1 MNLGEAKARAL
12 SLMSEYSIDGSLISE
27 SENADYLNRMTR
39 FASDAQMEIAD
50 KLGVNAV
57 VEYTAT
63 GSSESGYQ
71 HFPLPDDFRELRKVM
86 KNGEQFTDYS
96 VDFRY
101 FTLRKSEVGTFEL
114 FYFKNPQELAADTPD
129 TYEFEVP
136 KHAHTLIPYFVAAM
150 AITEEKPSIGDRL
163 LNIYF
168 SRLGAISKKNDV
180 FLDEIK
186 IVYRM

>member
-1 MNLGEAKARAL
+1 MNLGEAKARSL

-50 KLGVNAV
+50 KIGVNAV
-57 VEYTAT
+57 VEYVAD
-63 GSSESGYQ
+63 GSSNHGYA
-71 HFPLPDDFRELRKVM
+71 HFPLPEDFRELRKVLR
-86 KNGEQFTDYS
+86 NGESYTDYS
-96 VDFRY
+96 IDFRY
-101 FTLRKSEVGTFEL
+101 FTLKKSEIGNFEL
-114 FYFKNPQELAADTPD
+114 FYFKNPQELTADTPD

-136 KHAHTLIPYFVAAM
+136 KHTHTLIPYFVAAM
-150 AITEEKPSIGDRL
+150 AIIEEKPSIGDRL

-168 SRLGAISKKNDV
+168 SRLAAISQKNDV

-186 IVYRM
+186 IVYKM